1 MAMNMGSSRKPAAVM
16 NVTPLIDV
24 LLVLLVIFMV
34 LRPVAPYGE
43 DAVIPQPSRT
53 DNSTLPPVRTI
64 VLQVLHDAQ
73 GATTLKINEE
83 SVGWQD
89 LRGRLRDI
97 YKLRAEKVMF
107 VKADESTEW
116 QDVAEAISLAHL
128 AGVAQIALVTEKI
141 EQRQPDAAA
150 SVARR

>member
-1 MAMNMGSSRKPAAVM
+1 MAINMGSSRKPAAVM

-34 LRPVAPYGE
+34 LRPGAPYGQ
-43 DAVIPQPSRT
+43 DALIPQPSNT
-53 DNSTLPPVRTI
+53 DNATPPPIRTI
-64 VLQVLHDAQ
+64 VLQVMHDAQ

-83 SVGWQD
+83 SVSWQG

-107 VKADESTEW
+107 VRADESTEW
-116 QDVAEAISLAHL
+116 QDVAEAISVAHL
-128 AGVAQIALVTEKI
+128 AGVDQIALVTEKI
-141 EQRQPDAAA
+141 EQRQPDAAL
-150 SVARR
+150 VARR

>member
-1 MAMNMGSSRKPAAVM
+1 MALNMGSSRKPAAVM

-43 DAVIPQPSRT
+43 DALIPQPSNT
-53 DNSTLPPVRTI
+53 DNATPPPIRTV

-73 GATTLKINEE
+73 GATTLKINDDVV
-83 SVGWQD
+83 SWQN

-107 VKADESTEW
+107 VKADESIEW

-128 AGVAQIALVTEKI
+128 AGVDQIALVTEKI
-141 EQRQPDAAA
+141 EQRQPDTAL
-150 SVARR
+150 VARR